1 MKRVAAFH
9 WRTPPPT
16 SVDEELVLFDGGT
29 ARLLVLRPR
38 AGESAVGAGA
48 CHPVDDDAAILAA
61 AGPGPTE
68 FDLLAPPTDAAA
80 ARLMAVA
87 DRVADAARATPL
99 AVATFHARP
108 LAPVAD
114 GRLAM
119 SLLVVASGTA
129 AVEFEL
135 DVAASAVH
143 FSSAGQPVGWHDL
156 PELPVGFVTRDAEGL
171 GGVRRRARVD
181 PGAFGAIA
189 FDVAAPPGAS
199 AVALQVAGWL
209 HEGLPDE
216 PEPRRFEVRTAEA
229 PIAS

>member
-1 MKRVAAFH
+1 MQRVAAFR
-9 WRTPPPT
+9 WGTPPPT
-16 SVDEELVLFDGGT
+16 SVDEELVLFDDGT

-38 AGESAVGAGA
+38 AGGSAVGAYT
-48 CHPVDDDAAILAA
+48 CHPVDDDAAALAS

-68 FDLLAPPTDAAA
+68 FDLLAPPTDPGTK
-80 ARLMAVA
+80 RLMTVA
-87 DRVADAARATPL
+87 DRTVVAARAAPF
-99 AVATFHARP
+99 AVATFHAKP
-108 LAPVAD
+108 LAAVAD

-135 DVAASAVH
+135 DVPASAAH

-156 PELPVGFVTRDAEGL
+156 PELPTGFVTRDAEGL
-171 GGVRRRARVD
+171 GGVRRRARIN

-189 FDVAAPPGAS
+189 FEVTAPIGAS
-199 AVALQVAGWL
+199 TVAVQVAGWL
-209 HEGLPDE
+209 HDGLPDA

-229 PIAS
+229 PFAS